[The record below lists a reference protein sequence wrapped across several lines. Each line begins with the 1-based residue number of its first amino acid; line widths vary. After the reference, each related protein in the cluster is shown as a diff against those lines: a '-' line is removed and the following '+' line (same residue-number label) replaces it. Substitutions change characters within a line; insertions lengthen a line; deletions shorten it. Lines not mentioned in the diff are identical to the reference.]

1 MDDQVNELIRIQDKN
16 VLKEKLLELLEEN
29 RKLKER
35 VFELEDT
42 LDGGSIYMI
51 DCDPDNE
58 KEEASNKNEEN
69 ITNGSNIDTSLATC
83 DGYVSIFEDPTSKD
97 DEKPKS
103 NRNACWNCGGSH
115 GLRDCKEVKNYAKI
129 NAAREE
135 FQKSKKVSSSRYFKE
150 SGLDVDVQP
159 GLPSE
164 KLQAALGMYAICM
177 YVSK

>member
-1 MDDQVNELIRIQDKN
+1 M
-16 VLKEKLLELLEEN
+16 
-29 RKLKER
+29 
-35 VFELEDT
+35 
-42 LDGGSIYMI
+42 
-51 DCDPDNE
+51 
-58 KEEASNKNEEN
+58 
-69 ITNGSNIDTSLATC
+69 
-83 DGYVSIFEDPTSKD
+83 SIFEDPTSKD

-164 KLQAALGMYAICM
+164 KLQAALGTYTINKRAMLLNTGSPASNCAFKMVIMTIWLYL
-177 YVSK
+177 S